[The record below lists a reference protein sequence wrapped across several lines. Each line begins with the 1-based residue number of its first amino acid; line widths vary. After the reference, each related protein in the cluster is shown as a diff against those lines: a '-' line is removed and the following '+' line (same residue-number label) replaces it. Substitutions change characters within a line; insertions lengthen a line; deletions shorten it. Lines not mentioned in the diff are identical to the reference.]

1 MYSYLHMKKRKR
13 QAESLRAVIG
23 ERGIVGTKDIR
34 QLGVHHETIRRMV
47 QSGEIRRL
55 ERGVYA
61 AAEYQLAAEYSLATV
76 ATRAPSS
83 VVCLLSALA
92 FHQIGT
98 QMPPEVWIA
107 LPRGQRTPRISGL
120 RIRAVRYSGL
130 AFTSGVE
137 ERMIDGVPV
146 RVYSPAKT
154 VADCFKNR
162 NKIGL
167 DVALEA
173 LRDAWRRRLC
183 TMDALWEYATVCRV
197 AVVMRPYLESLL

>member
-1 MYSYLHMKKRKR
+1 MYSYLHMKNRVR
-13 QAESLRAVIG
+13 QAESVRADIR
-23 ERGIVGTKDIR
+23 ERGIMRTRDFR

-47 QSGEIRRL
+47 QRCEIRRL

-61 AAEYQLAAEYSLATV
+61 AAEHQLAAEYSLATV
-76 ATRAPSS
+76 SSRAPSS

-92 FHQIGT
+92 FHRIGT
-98 QMPPEVWIA
+98 QLPPDVWIA

-120 RIRAVRYSGL
+120 RIRAVRYTGL
-130 AFTSGVE
+130 AFTSGIE
-137 ERMIDGVPV
+137 EHMIDGVPV
-146 RVYSPAKT
+146 KVYSPAKT
-154 VADCFKNR
+154 VADCFKHR

-197 AVVMRPYLESLL
+197 AVVMRPYLESLV